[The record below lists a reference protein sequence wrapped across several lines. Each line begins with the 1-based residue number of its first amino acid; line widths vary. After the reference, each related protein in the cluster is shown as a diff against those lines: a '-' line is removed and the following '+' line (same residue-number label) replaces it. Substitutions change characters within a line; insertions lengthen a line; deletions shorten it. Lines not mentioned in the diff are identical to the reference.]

1 MLTLIEKL
9 KALPLATR
17 SLLLVALVAG
27 LGAIYAGPTLLGSSS
42 LPTAGSCS
50 RPDAAKAAAFRQS
63 ATGEMAAVQIAAQPS
78 ALPALSFSAGDGT
91 TRTLADFKGRTVL
104 LNLWATWCAPCRK
117 EMPALDALQAEL
129 GGPDFEVVAINID
142 TRNLDK
148 PREWLKEN
156 GISRLAYYGDPQA
169 AVFQA
174 LKTAAKAVGMPTTLL
189 IDGQGCELA
198 VLHGPAEWASADG
211 KKLIRAAL
219 GR

>member
-1 MLTLIEKL
+1 MLSLLEKL
-9 KALPLATR
+9 KSLPLVTR
-17 SLLLVALVAG
+17 SLLLAALMVG
-27 LGAIYAGPTLLGSSS
+27 LGAVYAGPVLLG
-42 LPTAGSCS
+42 PAAVNTAGSCA
-50 RPDAAKAAAFRQS
+50 RPDAAKAAAFRQL
-63 ATGEMAAVQIAAQPS
+63 ATGEMAAVQIAAQPNPMPQL
-78 ALPALSFSAGDGT
+78 AFSAGDGT
-91 TRTLADFKGRTVL
+91 PRTLADFRGRTVL

-148 PREWLKEN
+148 PREWLKDN
-156 GISRLAYYGDPQA
+156 NISRLAYYGDPQA

-174 LKTAAKAVGMPTTLL
+174 LKTAGKAVGMPTTLL

-198 VLHGPAEWASADG
+198 LLHGPAEWASADG
-211 KKLIRAAL
+211 KRLIRAAL